1 METDRTEIGK
11 STKSSA
17 PGFVPAAFGEMGR
30 KQFEAALETQK
41 ELLGTCEEINHAWL
55 ACAQSEMTLV
65 SDFVG
70 KLTTAPTIPD
80 ATAACQE
87 CMNRQME
94 MLGENSLRMF
104 AESEKLMRAGARF
117 LQWLPGLQQLR

>member
-65 SDFVG
+65 SELAG
-70 KLTTAPTIPD
+70 KLVTAPTIPH
-80 ATAACQE
+80 AAAAYQE

-94 MLGENSLRMF
+94 MFGEIGRRMF
-104 AESEKLMRAGARF
+104 ADSEKLMRAGTRLF
-117 LQWLPGLQQLR
+117 SNGSPPLSS

>member
-1 METDRTEIGK
+1 
-11 STKSSA
+11 
-17 PGFVPAAFGEMGR
+17 MGR
-30 KQFEAALETQK
+30 KQFETALKIQK
-41 ELLGTCEEINHAWL
+41 ELLGTFEEINHTWL
-55 ACAQSEMTLV
+55 ACAQSEMALV

-70 KLTTAPTIPD
+70 KVTTASTIPD

-94 MLGENSLRMF
+94 MLAENSRRMF

-117 LQWLPGLQQLR
+117 FSNGSSALSS